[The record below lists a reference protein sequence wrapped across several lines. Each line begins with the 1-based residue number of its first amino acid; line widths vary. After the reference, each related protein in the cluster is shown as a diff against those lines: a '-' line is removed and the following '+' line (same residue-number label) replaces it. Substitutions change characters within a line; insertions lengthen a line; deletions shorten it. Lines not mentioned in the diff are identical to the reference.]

1 MGWIIKPK
9 RQPINQPFLSPVWY
23 GITPSGK
30 KLYMNALEAQR
41 WARETGRPVFLKAKK
56 YEL

>member
-9 RQPINQPFLSPVWY
+9 NQSIRQPFLTPVWY

-30 KLYMNALEAQR
+30 KLYMNALDAQR
-41 WARETGRPVFLKAKK
+41 WARDNGRPVFMEAKK
-56 YEL
+56 YQL